1 MTLAT
6 PPKVTF
12 NQESHN
18 RAGWYEV
25 SATIPTFRGNEV
37 AKLASRESARI
48 ARDRMTEFRNEY
60 DRNDKPH
67 RIGYLDWSPV
77 VSLLTDSMVSLY
89 AHCDTYAGGAHPN
102 RDFVGLN
109 FAMVAGKPKRIVL
122 ADLMDPGADPV
133 ATASELVIPKL
144 RALNA
149 SSIVYGE
156 ITQLTQQ
163 QADNFV
169 VTPAGIT
176 WLFSPYEVASYAEGH
191 FFVKVKWEEM
201 NGKVLRGR

>member
-1 MTLAT
+1 MLKCAILALSLTLAT

-12 NQESHN
+12 KQESHD

-25 SATIPTFRGNEV
+25 SATIPTFSGNEI
-37 AKLASRESARI
+37 AKLASRECAKI
-48 ARDRMTEFRNEY
+48 ARDRMAEFRDEY
-60 DRNDKPH
+60 DRNDKPD
-67 RIGYLDWSPV
+67 RIGYFDWSPV

-89 AHCDTYAGGAHPN
+89 AHSDTYTGGAHGN

-133 ATASELVIPKL
+133 VTASELVIPKL
-144 RALNA
+144 RAMNA
-149 SSIVYGE
+149 SSVIDGGV
-156 ITQLTQQ
+156 TQVTPQ

-191 FFVKVKWEEM
+191 
-201 NGKVLRGR
+201 